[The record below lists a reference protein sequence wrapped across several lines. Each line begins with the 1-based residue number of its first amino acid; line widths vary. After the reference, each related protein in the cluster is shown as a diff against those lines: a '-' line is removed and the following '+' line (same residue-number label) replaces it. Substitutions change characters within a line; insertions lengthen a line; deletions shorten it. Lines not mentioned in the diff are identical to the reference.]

1 MKKTKTICLTILFV
15 NFLFTITYSQITYN
29 STDFASV
36 NDSFIVSKANSVQ
49 LFAYDFQQTGANHIW
64 DYDTL
69 SANTQ
74 KYQKYIDPD
83 NSEYKINWITNCV
96 SGGGGVVWCNNSWND
111 TTNLCLISEDT
122 LVIGPISLSNIAEL
136 YKKNSQVL
144 EKSIKGMTVGFG
156 QLPVKMVANYTN
168 ADTIFNFPIQYLNAD
183 SASSAYNADF
193 NSVGIDIIIKKNQ
206 KRVNYVEGWG
216 SLTTPYGTYSSVLKM
231 KTLIYHN
238 DSTFFGGNPAPPN
251 QTVDVIYQ
259 WFNSAFGIPVLTVE
273 GKIVGSTETYS
284 KASYIDSVR
293 CLQPNSFFAYTPL
306 IPYLDGSSNA
316 DVTFTNMS
324 NNSDIYNWDF
334 DDGNTSVQTNP
345 TNTFTS
351 AGTYLVQ
358 LIATN
363 TVCSPFEHDTL
374 IIPIIVK
381 DSNAVAAN
389 FYYTPISPCN
399 GDTVFFTNTSLNATQ
414 YNWDFGDG
422 SSSTLFNP
430 YNIYN
435 TSGIFNVELIASDGI
450 TNDTTIKVIT
460 INTEIIDAGNDT
472 TIILGNT
479 AYLQVTGGAGVF
491 TWQSDPTLSCII
503 CSNPIATPTITTTYY
518 VSKTNSCGI
527 GTDSVTVY
535 VNPVS
540 IENINNN
547 NIKIFPNPTTGII
560 TIEGENIESVIVTD
574 VTGQLIKRIN
584 QKKQKIIID
593 LSGQSKGLYFV
604 QVKTDKGTKIEKIII
619 E

>member
-1 MKKTKTICLTILFV
+1 MKTICLTILFV
-15 NFLFTITYSQITYN
+15 NFLFTITHSQITYN

-36 NDSFIVSKANSVQ
+36 NDSFMVSKANTAQ
-49 LFAYDFQQTGANHIW
+49 LAVYDFQQTGANHIW
-64 DYDTL
+64 NYDTL

-83 NSEYKINWITNCV
+83 NSGYKTTWTINCTL
-96 SGGGGVVWCNNSWND
+96 GGGGVIWCNSAWND

-122 LVIGPISLSNIAEL
+122 LIIGPISLSNIAAL
-136 YKKNSQVL
+136 YKKNTQVL
-144 EKSIKGMTVGFG
+144 EKSIVGMTVGFG
-156 QLPVKMVANYTN
+156 QLPIKMITNYIN
-168 ADTIFNFPIQYLNAD
+168 ADTIFNFPIQYLNTD
-183 SASSAYNADF
+183 SANSAYNTDF
-193 NSVGIDIIIKKNQ
+193 NSIGIDIIIKNYR
-206 KRVNYVEGWG
+206 KRVNYAEGWG

-251 QTVDVIYQ
+251 QTTDVIYQ
-259 WFNSAFGIPVLTVE
+259 WFDTAFGIPVLTVE
-273 GKIVGSTETYS
+273 GKIVGNLETYS

-293 CLQPNSFFAYTPL
+293 CLQPNAHFAYMPI
-306 IPYLDGSSNA
+306 IPYLDGSGNA
-316 DVTFTNMS
+316 DVTFTNLS
-324 NNSDIYNWDF
+324 NNSDIFNWDF

-345 TNTFTS
+345 IHTFTN

-358 LIATN
+358 LIVAN
-363 TVCSPFEHDTL
+363 SVCSPFEYDTT
-374 IIPIIVK
+374 IVPIIVK

-389 FYYTPISPCN
+389 FYYTPLSPCN

-414 YNWDFGDG
+414 YSWDFGDG
-422 SSSTLFNP
+422 SFSTLFDP
-430 YNIYN
+430 FHIYN
-435 TSGIFNVELIASDGI
+435 TSGTFNVLLIASDSI
-450 TNDTTIKVIT
+450 TSDTTIRVIT

-472 TIILGNT
+472 TIILGDT
-479 AYLQVTGGAGVF
+479 AYLQATGGTGVF

-540 IENINNN
+540 VENINNN
-547 NIKIFPNPTTGII
+547 SNIKIFPNPTAGII
-560 TIEGENIESVIVTD
+560 TIEGQNIESVIVTNIK
-574 VTGQLIKRIN
+574 GQLIKRIN
-584 QKKQKIIID
+584 QKNQKIIID
-593 LSGQSKGLYFV
+593 LSEQSKGLYFV
-604 QVKTDKGTKIEKIII
+604 QVKNDKGTKMGKIII